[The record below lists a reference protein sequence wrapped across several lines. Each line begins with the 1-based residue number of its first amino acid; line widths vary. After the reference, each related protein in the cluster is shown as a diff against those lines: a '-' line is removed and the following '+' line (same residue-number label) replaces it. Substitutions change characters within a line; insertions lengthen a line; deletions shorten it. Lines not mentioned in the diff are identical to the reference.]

1 MCRPEFYFAYCG
13 KSTRTKASASL
24 YTSGMAL
31 ELIKGAALLLALSYL
46 ETFVWR
52 YSRGNAALRQ
62 VCLGV
67 LFGVICVIGMMA
79 PLQFSSGIIFDAR
92 SVIIGVAGLFG
103 GPVAGGIAAAIAGG
117 YRLWLGGAGAPVGV
131 LVIVFSL
138 AAGLLYRYGRERYD
152 WSTGIVQLFAFG
164 LILHIVCIGCFM
176 LLPGDAPARILDTVA
191 VPYIAVFTPATV
203 LLAWLI
209 GDSHKQIKIAE
220 ELQATTEAL
229 AESERR
235 FRAISDNS
243 PNAITLKDA
252 DGHYLIVNRTFA
264 KWQGVEPEDMIGRS
278 LRDILPKDQAETIIE
293 QDAEVVAVDE
303 ITHDESV
310 RNFADGQRRDVK
322 VTKVPISLAGG
333 GPRVVLTIL
342 TDITGF
348 KDIEQELRSA
358 RDEAVAASKTK
369 SEFLARMSHEFRT
382 PLNAILGFSDILCHG
397 HLGDIPRDRAESYAA
412 DIHASAEMLLELVND
427 LLDVAAI
434 EEGRI
439 RLEYADIDI
448 AATIAESMRNIDARL
463 KTKRI
468 KLDVAVPDGLRPL
481 PADRRALKQI
491 LLNLL
496 TNAVKF
502 TPDGG
507 TIKLVVT
514 QNDADTEVVVSDNG
528 TGIDEDLLLDLLST
542 TQRHSA
548 NTYRTE
554 EGWGLG
560 LSIVR
565 GLVELHGGQM
575 SIESTVGEGTVVAV
589 SIPNVRRSKGRD
601 DENA

>member
-1 MCRPEFYFAYCG
+1 
-13 KSTRTKASASL
+13 
-24 YTSGMAL
+24 MAL

-62 VCLGV
+62 ICLGV
-67 LFGVICVIGMMA
+67 LFGVICVIGMLA

-92 SVIIGVAGLFG
+92 SVIIAVAGMFG
-103 GPVAGGIAAAIAGG
+103 GPVSGGIAAAIAGG
-117 YRLWLGGAGAPVGV
+117 YRWWLGGAGAPVGV
-131 LVIVFSL
+131 LVIVMSL
-138 AAGLLYRYGRERYD
+138 AAGLLYRYARTRHG
-152 WSTGIVQLFAFG
+152 WSTGVVRLFAFG
-164 LILHIVCIGCFM
+164 LILHILCVGCFM

-191 VPYIAVFTPATV
+191 VPFIAVFTPATV

-209 GDSHKQIKIAE
+209 GDSHKQIKTAE
-220 ELQATTEAL
+220 DLQAATEAL

-252 DGHYLIVNRTFA
+252 HGHYLIVNRTFA
-264 KWQGVEPEDMIGRS
+264 RWQGVEPEDMIGRS
-278 LRDILPKDQAETIIE
+278 LLDILPKDQAESIIE
-293 QDAEVVAVDE
+293 QDAEVVAAGE
-303 ITHDESV
+303 ITHGESV

-382 PLNAILGFSDILCHG
+382 PLNAILGFSDILSQG
-397 HLGDIPRDRAESYAA
+397 HLGDISRDRAESYAA

-439 RLEYADIDI
+439 RLDYGDVDV
-448 AATIAESMRNIDARL
+448 AATVTESVRNVEARL
-463 KTKRI
+463 KAKRI
-468 KLDVAVPDGLRPL
+468 ALEVDVPDGIRPL
-481 PADRRALKQI
+481 HADRRALKQI

-502 TPDGG
+502 TSGG
-507 TIKLVVT
+507 GAIRLAVT
-514 QNDADTEVVVSDNG
+514 QTETDTEIVVSDNG
-528 TGIDEDLLLDLLST
+528 AGIDEDLLLDLIST
-542 TQRHSA
+542 TERLSA

-554 EGWGLG
+554 QGWGLG
-560 LSIVR
+560 LSIVQ
-565 GLVELHGGQM
+565 GLVRLHGGQM
-575 SIESTVGEGTVVAV
+575 SIDSTVGEGTVVTV
-589 SIPNVRRSKGRD
+589 SIPNVRPPK
-601 DENA
+601 EQEVVNA